1 MKGAASGVRAERGAG
16 GGRVTCLLF
25 YTISTIY
32 RYRKTGKAPYPDE
45 AIMHEGMRTVAEE
58 IGLKGNR

>member
-1 MKGAASGVRAERGAG
+1 MNGGAGGVRAERGAG

-32 RYRKTGKAPYPDE
+32 RYRKTGKALYPEE
-45 AIMHEGMRTVAEE
+45 AIMHG
-58 IGLKGNR
+58 